1 MIVKI
6 KPLFIFFVFLLC
18 GNLQAQKYHEDDKEG
33 LRVFLRQ
40 PTKQSGRLNLHM
52 LGLTKV
58 DTLKWNTSET
68 WISKLTEYCTWN
80 TVSPQRLIKL
90 DVGSLDFDNRLYGT
104 LDARKFI
111 FLEELNCLENQL
123 TLLDVS
129 KNVNLRVLDC
139 RFNLLMALD
148 VLGAVNL
155 KELNCSNNNLTA
167 LDVSKNVNLTM
178 LNCRSN
184 QLAFLDVSRSLNL
197 NEFWCNSNQLT
208 SLDVSKN
215 LNLEELICFENK
227 LTSLDVSNNLNLTFL
242 GCSFNQLTFLDV
254 SKNVNLKE
262 LNCTDNLL
270 TSLDTSKDV
279 KLSYLYCSEN
289 QLLFSALPTKETP
302 LSSVFYRPQKRI
314 DGGFISVGQKIDLSR
329 EYMIKGNTTVYE
341 WYVGPGKPI
350 KLSQIANGEFVV
362 EKTYDEKTLICK
374 MRNAA
379 YPNFVIEYSV
389 TIKDN
394 KKV

>member
-6 KPLFIFFVFLLC
+6 KPLFIIFVLLLC
-18 GNLQAQKYHEDDKEG
+18 GNLQVQKYHEDDKEG

-40 PTKQSGRLNLHM
+40 PTNQSGRLNLHM
-52 LGLTKV
+52 LGLAKV
-58 DTLKWNTSET
+58 DTLKWNTSEA
-68 WISKLTEYCTWN
+68 WISKLTEHCTWN
-80 TVSPQRLIKL
+80 NASPQRLIKL
-90 DVGSLDFDNRLYGT
+90 DVGSFGSDNELYGT

-123 TLLDVS
+123 TSLDVS

-139 RFNLLMALD
+139 RFNSLMALNI
-148 VLGAVNL
+148 LGAVNL
-155 KELNCSNNNLTA
+155 KELNCSSNNLTS
-167 LDVSKNVNLTM
+167 LDVSKNVNLNV

-184 QLAFLDVSRSLNL
+184 QLTLLDVSMSSNL
-197 NEFWCNSNQLT
+197 NVLWCNSNQLT

-215 LNLEELICFENK
+215 LNLGELICFENK

-242 GCSFNQLTFLDV
+242 GCSFNKLTFLDV
-254 SKNVNLKE
+254 SKNVNLTE

-270 TSLDTSKDV
+270 KALDVSKNV

-289 QLLFSALPTKETP
+289 QLLFSALPTKDTP
-302 LSSVFYRPQKRI
+302 SSSVFYRPQKRI
-314 DGGFISVGQKIDLSR
+314 DGGFISAGQKIDLSR
-329 EYMIKGNTTVYE
+329 EYTIKGSTTIYE
-341 WYVGPGKPI
+341 WYVGSGKPI
-350 KLSQIANGEFVV
+350 KLSETANGEFVA
-362 EKTYDEKTLICK
+362 EKAYEGKTLICK

-379 YPNFVIEYSV
+379 YPNFFIEYSV